1 MADRVL
7 PIVRLLFACDS
18 VARDEIED
26 KWILKNPWAIV
37 TLPEGASFPFD
48 AEEIW
53 LYAQLAEGVGVFP
66 LAVEVRHLRDDGT
79 QHKVGRSEPVEI
91 EFVGGNQL
99 AVIDTVFHLT
109 QVPFDEPGIYQF
121 LIMANYAELKGQVAE
136 VRVLDRRDR
145 P

>member
-18 VARDEIED
+18 VARDENED
-26 KWILKNPWAIV
+26 KWILKNPWAVV

-53 LYAQLAEGVGVFP
+53 LYAQLTDGVGPFQ
-66 LAVEVRHLRDDGT
+66 LAVEVRHLRDNGSHRT
-79 QHKVGRSEPVEI
+79 VGRSEPVEI
-91 EFVGGNQL
+91 EFGGGNQL

-109 QVPFDEPGIYQF
+109 QVPFDEPGLYRF
-121 LIMANYAELKGQVAE
+121 VIMANYAELQGQVAE
-136 VRVLDRRDR
+136 IRVLDRRSQT
-145 P
+145 

>member
-18 VARDEIED
+18 VARDEVDE
-26 KWILKNPWAIV
+26 KWILKNPWAVV

-53 LYAQLAEGVGVFP
+53 LYAQLTEGVGDFQLV
-66 LAVEVRHLRDDGT
+66 VEVRHLRDDGS
-79 QHKVGRSEPVEI
+79 QRRVGRSDPVKI
-91 EFVGGNQL
+91 EFAGGNQL
-99 AVIDTVFHLT
+99 AVVDTVFRLT
-109 QVPFDEPGIYQF
+109 QVPFEEPGLYQF

-136 VRVLDRRDR
+136 IRVLDRRSEL
-145 P
+145 